1 MQMGRWLRSVAQ
13 FSLFLA
19 LTGLLL
25 PAEETGRP
33 RISLEEA
40 RRLVYMLVK
49 EHNRD
54 AEVSRIKDPYDA
66 DFYYFEVIVS
76 NPVASPVIGHYAV
89 NPWTADVWNPASCEL
104 VTLPSIDHETA
115 RKTA

>member
-1 MQMGRWLRSVAQ
+1 MGRWLRSVAQ

-104 VTLPSIDHETA
+104 GAAPWY
-115 RKTA
+115 R